1 MVNEMSELI
10 RKQLY
15 ITKQQEQLLKKKS
28 ATYNI
33 SEAEIVREALDSH
46 SSVISYRRK
55 FQEKW
60 LEERKFI
67 EENRK
72 DSNSDL
78 STRRWKRDDLYDR

>member
-1 MVNEMSELI
+1 MSELI

-46 SSVISYRRK
+46 TLAVSYPRK
-55 FQEKW
+55 FEEKW

-67 EENRK
+67 EEKRK
-72 DSNSDL
+72 GSKSNL
-78 STRRWKRDDLYDR
+78 PKKRWKRDDLYDR

>member
-1 MVNEMSELI
+1 MSDLI

-15 ITKQQEQLLKKKS
+15 ITKQQDQLLKKKA

-46 SSVISYRRK
+46 TSAASYPRK
-55 FQEKW
+55 VQEKW

-72 DSNSDL
+72 GSKSDSPI
-78 STRRWKRDDLYDR
+78 RRWKREELYDR

>member
-1 MVNEMSELI
+1 MSELI

-15 ITKQQEQLLKKKS
+15 ITKQQEQLLKKKA

-46 SSVISYRRK
+46 TSAVSYPRK

-67 EENRK
+67 EEKRNGSK
-72 DSNSDL
+72 NDL
-78 STRRWKRDDLYDR
+78 PIKRWKRDELYDR

>member
-1 MVNEMSELI
+1 MSELI

-15 ITKQQEQLLKKKS
+15 ITKQQEQLLKKKA
-28 ATYNI
+28 ATFNI

-46 SSVISYRRK
+46 TSAVSYPRK

-67 EENRK
+67 EEKRK
-72 DSNSDL
+72 GSKNDL
-78 STRRWKRDDLYDR
+78 PVKKWKRDELYDR